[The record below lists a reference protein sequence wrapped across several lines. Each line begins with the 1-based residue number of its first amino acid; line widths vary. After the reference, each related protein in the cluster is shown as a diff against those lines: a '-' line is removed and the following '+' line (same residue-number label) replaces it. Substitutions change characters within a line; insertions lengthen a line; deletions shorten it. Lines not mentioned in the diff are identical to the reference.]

1 MNNCNNNV
9 IILKLRQIFAKH
21 LVSESPSLNSWGV
34 TPSCCWGGRVIR
46 DNMEYNWSVN
56 GLHGTLKH
64 VPHVVTLVIV
74 VTSYHK
80 TLLFVNN

>member
-34 TPSCCWGGRVIR
+34 TPSTEEGGGGVIR

-56 GLHGTLKH
+56 GLHET
-64 VPHVVTLVIV
+64 
-74 VTSYHK
+74 
-80 TLLFVNN
+80 